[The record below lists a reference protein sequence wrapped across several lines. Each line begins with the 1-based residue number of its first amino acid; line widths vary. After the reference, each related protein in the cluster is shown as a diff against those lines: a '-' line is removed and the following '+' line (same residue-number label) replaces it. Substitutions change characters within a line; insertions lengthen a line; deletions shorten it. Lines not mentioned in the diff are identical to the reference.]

1 MTGYGLAMAQLLLR
15 EHAEL
20 DAQMIRFGVER
31 GMRSAGKSLQPIAE
45 LIEVLCT
52 SEPKALV
59 EMREAYRALY
69 QQDPVDAIRHSLGAA
84 SASSSSSAPSSSS
97 SSAASSSS
105 STHADAGSAVVLLAQ
120 LLEHAPTA
128 FAASTAAA
136 LPADVEALRQA
147 LLSSAASPEVLA
159 RMVTLFASRTR
170 RHLRKVLAA
179 CDGPHTTADV
189 RTKLAF
195 KFHGGLQR
203 AMLLLAE
210 PAEEHYAHKLH
221 AACYGLRN
229 TPKLKEETLERHPN
243 GRGGFLE
250 RVQSQHD
257 APFTTHDDTLVA
269 VVAGRFGRDL
279 SGVKYAYEQIYSK
292 RLVDVLGH
300 KTHSDLRAVLVAV
313 VDRCGQFMTG
323 DEYS

>member
-1 MTGYGLAMAQLLLR
+1 MLVR
-15 EHAEL
+15 
-20 DAQMIRFGVER
+20 R
-31 GMRSAGKSLQPIAE
+31 
-45 LIEVLCT
+45 T
-52 SEPKALV
+52 SGAL
-59 EMREAYRALY
+59 
-69 QQDPVDAIRHSLGAA
+69 
-84 SASSSSSAPSSSS
+84 
-97 SSAASSSS
+97 
-105 STHADAGSAVVLLAQ
+105 
-120 LLEHAPTA
+120 
-128 FAASTAAA
+128 
-136 LPADVEALRQA
+136 
-147 LLSSAASPEVLA
+147 
-159 RMVTLFASRTR
+159 
-170 RHLRKVLAA
+170 
-179 CDGPHTTADV
+179 TTSDV
-189 RTKLAF
+189 RTQLAH